1 MNHARRSAASPFFN
15 NLLGGQDRRQHTA
28 GDSGLK
34 KLVREA
40 MPKGPLEVVAEA
52 RRILDPIRT
61 SEDLRI

>member
-1 MNHARRSAASPFFN
+1 VVQA
-15 NLLGGQDRRQHTA
+15 
-28 GDSGLK
+28 LK

-61 SEDLRI
+61 SEDLKEGVAAFKEKRKPRFKGK